1 MTLEQR
7 LTELESERLSLIA
20 DGFNL
25 LTNPRIGELAK
36 KAFHV
41 SRLIKIND
49 ASMKELVKMVSDWT
63 YHGDTEY
70 INLAKDE
77 QNRRLKEMTP
87 KELYEFACDAHISLT
102 NQIIAECLSRD

>member
-1 MTLEQR
+1 
-7 LTELESERLSLIA
+7 
-20 DGFNL
+20 
-25 LTNPRIGELAK
+25 
-36 KAFHV
+36 
-41 SRLIKIND
+41 
-49 ASMKELVKMVSDWT
+49 MVSDT

-102 NQIIAECLSRD
+102 NQIVAECLSRD

>member
-7 LTELESERLSLIA
+7 LTKLESERLSLIA

-25 LTNPRIGELAK
+25 LTNPRIGELAEEG
-36 KAFHV
+36 FHV

-49 ASMKELVKMVSDWT
+49 ASMKELVQMVSDWT

-70 INLAKDE
+70 INLARDE

-87 KELYEFACDAHISLT
+87 KELYETACSGHISLME
-102 NQIIAECLSRD
+102 QIMVECLNRD

>member
-1 MTLEQR
+1 MTLEQH

-25 LTNPRIGELAK
+25 LTNPRIGELAQEE
-36 KAFHV
+36 FHV
-41 SRLIKIND
+41 SRLIKID
-49 ASMKELVKMVSDWT
+49 KASMKELVQMVSDWT

-70 INLAKDE
+70 INLARDE

-87 KELYEFACDAHISLT
+87 KELYETACSGHISLME
-102 NQIIAECLSRD
+102 QIMVECLNRA